1 MSTTFDNID
10 TEAELRDAIFQL
22 SDDFA
27 RGVDNGPYTI
37 NITGNIDLTQSLPMI
52 RGLVPG
58 GSAVQITIA
67 NALAE
72 GGDGGAANNTG
83 GGGGGGGLGAGAA
96 VFVNGGA
103 AVTLT
108 AVTVE

>member
-37 NITGNIDLTQSLPMI
+37 NITRNIDLTQSLPMI

-58 GSAVQITIA
+58 GSAVQITINGGGHTIDAKDLGRVFFIEAGAVAISNVTIA

-72 GGDGGAANNTG
+72 GGD
-83 GGGGGGGLGAGAA
+83 
-96 VFVNGGA
+96 
-103 AVTLT
+103 
-108 AVTVE
+108 